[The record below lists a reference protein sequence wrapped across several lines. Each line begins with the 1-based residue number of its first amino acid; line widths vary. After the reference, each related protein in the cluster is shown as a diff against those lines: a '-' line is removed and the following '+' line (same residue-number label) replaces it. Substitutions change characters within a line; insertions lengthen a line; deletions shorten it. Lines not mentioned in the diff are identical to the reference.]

1 MNICTSGTFLNEVI
15 LFYFILFHSILFYF
29 SSKCVILYPG
39 SHFRSDRSDCVDKR
53 TLQFGAMQIML
64 DCKHFYQRSFNAW
77 KNEFLKGK
85 ISLQC
90 LFLAGHGLP
99 VDLRWVMWTK
109 TNIKSVSL
117 KSDRTHWINKDI
129 YGCSLGFFFLNVW
142 PIPPSNQHLVPP
154 PLNQACVV
162 CLDRTWSPATLW

>member
-1 MNICTSGTFLNEVI
+1 MSICASGTFLNEVI
-15 LFYFILFHSILFYF
+15 LFHSILFNF

-39 SHFRSDRSDCVDKR
+39 SHFRSDRSDCIDKQ
-53 TLQFGAMQIML
+53 TLQFDAMQIML

-77 KNEFLKGK
+77 KNEFKGK
-85 ISLQC
+85 VWLQC

-99 VDLRWVMWTK
+99 VVIRWVMWSK
-109 TNIKSVSL
+109 TNITSVSL
-117 KSDRTHWINKDI
+117 KSDM
-129 YGCSLGFFFLNVW
+129 YACSLGLFFLNVW